1 MSETAKTDAPASP
14 PPTTPPPVEPPKQ
27 DNPVVYTLKLRLEGE
42 VELEKSDQGMTIPR
56 QTHLLWQ
63 AQLDNMKAVIQATVL
78 HKDAEAVA
86 HMQNMLDDV
95 PDSSTPH

>member
-14 PPTTPPPVEPPKQ
+14 PPPVKPPVEPPK

-42 VELEKSDQGMTIPR
+42 VELEKSDQGTTIPR

-86 HMQNMLDDV
+86 HMQNMLDDI
-95 PDSSTPH
+95 PDSSTPQ